1 MSVAQ
6 DASTVRIRVQVID
19 MRSFTL
25 DLEVPTYRP
34 AKDVTQR
41 IARDAGLAAHWEDR
55 SRRLYWLR
63 ARGRVMQDEE
73 TLADLGVVNGE
84 LVYLLPEPRA
94 GSPVQEQPPEYPRP
108 ASWEPAG
115 WLVLGGALLWA
126 VAWSVGW
133 GFALL
138 HGQGDP
144 LVLMLPAFGLGML
157 SSALARH
164 AWGGRGNQ
172 FRIGGTGAFL
182 FVLFAVLAI
191 LPASQGSGV
200 PVGTAFVDAA
210 PGFLTGFA
218 GALIGWLA
226 WWGPVEPLPEGAGVV
241 EEVVEVQQAQPLGT
255 CAICSM
261 AVGAEVLSA
270 CRHGCGAVFHTGCY
284 GARASIARASD
295 DRCEICNQAV

>member
-6 DASTVRIRVQVID
+6 EASTVRIRVQVID

-94 GSPVQEQPPEYPRP
+94 GSSIQEQPPEYPRP
-108 ASWEPAG
+108 TSWEPAG
-115 WLVLGGALLWA
+115 WLVLGAALFWA

-138 HGQGDP
+138 YGEGSP
-144 LVLMLPAFGLGML
+144 LVLMLPSFGLGLL
-157 SSALARH
+157 SAGLARH

-182 FVLFAVLAI
+182 FALFAVLAI
-191 LPASQGSGV
+191 LPGAQETGAGL
-200 PVGTAFVDAA
+200 GTAFIDAA
-210 PGFLTGFA
+210 PSFLTGLA
-218 GALIGWLA
+218 GVLIGWLA

-241 EEVVEVQQAQPLGT
+241 EQVIEAQPAQAVAS
-255 CAICSM
+255 CAICSLP
-261 AVGAEVLSA
+261 VGADVMLR
-270 CRHGCGAVFHTGCY
+270 CPNGCGAVFHTGCHR
-284 GARASIARASD
+284 ARASLAREGEY
-295 DRCEICNQAV
+295 RCPSCQQMM